1 MGELVTGTEI
11 TSQKLSEPKKAGTK
25 VLAWMDGQYRIPS
38 NICNIG
44 GLRCKDG
51 DCRICLVAQQ
61 HRVNMRSDLM
71 AELQK
76 SDARVAELMEE
87 VERLKGVQFLTP
99 ELMDEAEKV

>member
-1 MGELVTGTEI
+1 
-11 TSQKLSEPKKAGTK
+11 
-25 VLAWMDGQYRIPS
+25 
-38 NICNIG
+38 
-44 GLRCKDG
+44 
-51 DCRICLVAQQ
+51 
-61 HRVNMRSDLM
+61 MRSDLM